1 MITIQMKTKKN
12 FNKKLVNIH
21 IFKVWVLSLALL
33 SLSLSGQAQIWS
45 LQQCIDTAQVYNKNL
60 QMSRNNIELGTERQQ
75 EAKSNLL
82 PKVNLNADY
91 KYFTDLPYQLMPQLA
106 FGGPEG
112 LFKEV
117 QMGVPHNMSANIQ
130 MAMPLYNPQV
140 YGAIQTTQIASGLS
154 ELQYKKTEEQ
164 VFFEISNLYYNA
176 QILVNQQQFIEGNLE
191 NTQKLLENLELLHSQ
206 LMIKKS
212 DVSKVALQN
221 EQLMTQRELVKSN
234 LDQVMNALKFSM
246 GISIKQKLVIET
258 EILHQSAAEYSL
270 NQPIDLEIALTQ
282 NKLLSSEL
290 STLRNSRLPSVSLYG
305 SYGQTGFGYDEKP
318 NDFLKFYP
326 VSFAGLQLSVPIFN
340 GMVTKRKINQKK
352 IEIQNSELQINNVAE
367 QNNMLIENATRK
379 RFVTQQTIKN
389 TTNQIDLAKTVYDE
403 MVLQQKQGTS
413 SLTEILL
420 ADNALREAQQNQL
433 TAIIDYLKAD
443 LELKKLTGNIS
454 IKN

>member
-1 MITIQMKTKKN
+1 MKKISI
-12 FNKKLVNIH
+12 KKLVNIH
-21 IFKVWVLSLALL
+21 TAKWLFTLVFISAFLQGNS
-33 SLSLSGQAQIWS
+33 QTWS

-60 QMSRNNIELGTERQQ
+60 QMGRNNIELGAEREQ
-75 EAKSNLL
+75 EAKANLL

-91 KYFTDLPYQLMPQLA
+91 KYYAEQPYQLMPQST

-112 LFKEV
+112 LFKEI

-130 MAMPLYNPQV
+130 LAMTLYNPQV
-140 YGAIQTTQIASGLS
+140 YGAIQTTKIASGLN

-176 QILVNQQQFIEGNLE
+176 QILVHQQLFIEGNLE
-191 NTQKLLENLELLHSQ
+191 NTQKLLETLELLHSL

-212 DVSKVALQN
+212 VVSKVALQK

-246 GISIKQKLVIET
+246 GISIQQNLEIET
-258 EILHQSAAEYSL
+258 EILHQSVAEYSL

-282 NKLLSSEL
+282 NKLMSSEL
-290 STLRNSRLPSVSLYG
+290 STLKKSHLPSVSFYG
-305 SYGQTGFGYDEKP
+305 SYGQAGFGYNEKP

-340 GMVTKRKINQKK
+340 GTVTKRKINQKK

-367 QNNMLIENATRK
+367 QNNMLIENVTRK
-379 RFVTQQTIKN
+379 RFVTQQTIEN

-443 LELKKLTGNIS
+443 LDLKKLTGNIS

>member
-1 MITIQMKTKKN
+1 MRIKKIWTIR
-12 FNKKLVNIH
+12 LVNVH
-21 IFKVWVLSLALL
+21 ISKHAFLLLFALCVF
-33 SLSLSGQAQIWS
+33 SAGQAQTWS

-60 QMSRNNIELGTERQQ
+60 QMGRNNMELGTEREQ
-75 EAKSNLL
+75 EAKANLL

-91 KYFTDLPYQLMPQLA
+91 KYFADLPYQLMPQSA

-112 LFKEV
+112 MYKEV

-130 MAMPLYNPQV
+130 LAIPLYNPQV
-140 YGAIQTTQIASGLS
+140 YGAIQTTKIASGLN

-176 QILVNQQQFIEGNLE
+176 QILVHQQQFIEGNLE
-191 NTQKLLENLELLHSQ
+191 NTQKLLLTLELLHSQ

-212 DVSKVALQN
+212 DVSKVALQK

-246 GISIKQKLVIET
+246 GISIWQNLEIET
-258 EILHQSAAEYSL
+258 EILHHSVAEYSL

-282 NKLLSSEL
+282 NKLMSSEL

-305 SYGQTGFGYDEKP
+305 SYGQAGFGYNEKP

-340 GMVTKRKINQKK
+340 GTVTKRKINQKK
-352 IEIQNSELQINNVAE
+352 IEIQNSELQMNNVAE
-367 QNNMLIENATRK
+367 QNNMLIENATHK
-379 RFVTQQTIKN
+379 RFVTQQTIEN

-420 ADNALREAQQNQL
+420 AENALREAQQNQL